1 MIEFRAEHF
10 SLDFENEKK
19 WYPAV
24 TDFNMHIDAGEMVA
38 LIGESGCGKSITALS
53 MMGLQPPNTRIMGHM
68 YLNGEN
74 GPEDLNEL
82 TKKEFL
88 RENGVCNGDTT
99 RRSDVYNNLYRKMQ
113 KKDRLAAGYT
123 LEKYERIYRQAFY
136 DAAKT
141 ADPNWEIGK
150 PIKEGALDNVTRES
164 IEAKKSLAQ
173 STVDTKI

>member
-88 RENGVCNGDTT
+88 RENGVHNGDTT
-99 RRSDVYNNLYRKMQ
+99 KRSEVYNNLYRKMQ

-136 DAAKT
+136 DAAKK

-150 PIKEGALDNVTRES
+150 PIKDGALDIVTRELAES
-164 IEAKKSLAQ
+164 GKSPAQ
-173 STVDTKI
+173 ATLDTKI

>member
-1 MIEFRAEHF
+1 M
-10 SLDFENEKK
+10 S
-19 WYPAV
+19 
-24 TDFNMHIDAGEMVA
+24 
-38 LIGESGCGKSITALS
+38 
-53 MMGLQPPNTRIMGHM
+53 Q
-68 YLNGEN
+68 LNSSSVQSQ
-74 GPEDLNEL
+74 L
-82 TKKEFL
+82 K
-88 RENGVCNGDTT
+88 
-99 RRSDVYNNLYRKMQ
+99 
-113 KKDRLAAGYT
+113 AAGYT

>member
-10 SLDFENEKK
+10 SLDFEHEKK

-74 GPEDLNEL
+74 G
-82 TKKEFL
+82 T
-88 RENGVCNGDTT
+88 
-99 RRSDVYNNLYRKMQ
+99 
-113 KKDRLAAGYT
+113 
-123 LEKYERIYRQAFY
+123 
-136 DAAKT
+136 
-141 ADPNWEIGK
+141 
-150 PIKEGALDNVTRES
+150 
-164 IEAKKSLAQ
+164 
-173 STVDTKI
+173 

>member
-1 MIEFRAEHF
+1 MKRF
-10 SLDFENEKK
+10 
-19 WYPAV
+19 
-24 TDFNMHIDAGEMVA
+24 
-38 LIGESGCGKSITALS
+38 
-53 MMGLQPPNTRIMGHM
+53 LQPRIIPVSYTHLDVYKRQIPDSSKEEM
-68 YLNGEN
+68 Y
-74 GPEDLNEL
+74 EL

-173 STVDTKI
+173 STVCLLYTSW

>member
-19 WYPAV
+19 WYQAV

-74 GPEDLNEL
+74 GQEDLNEL
-82 TKKEFL
+82 TKKEWTSI
-88 RENGVCNGDTT
+88 RG
-99 RRSDVYNNLYRKMQ
+99 K
-113 KKDRLAAGYT
+113 
-123 LEKYERIYRQAFY
+123 RI
-136 DAAKT
+136 
-141 ADPNWEIGK
+141 
-150 PIKEGALDNVTRES
+150 L
-164 IEAKKSLAQ
+164 SL
-173 STVDTKI
+173 IHI

>member
-53 MMGLQPPNTRIMGHM
+53 MMGLQPPYTRIMGHM

-74 GPEDLNEL
+74 GQEDLNEL
-82 TKKEFL
+82 TKKEWTSIRGKRISMIFQDSGAMM
-88 RENGVCNGDTT
+88 NPT
-99 RRSDVYNNLYRKMQ
+99 RKVGKVFTEYILTHEKIS
-113 KKDRLAAGYT
+113 KKEAWS
-123 LEKYERIYRQAFY
+123 K
-136 DAAKT
+136 
-141 ADPNWEIGK
+141 
-150 PIKEGALDNVTRES
+150 ALSPPVILIS
-164 IEAKKSLAQ
+164 SG
-173 STVDTKI
+173 SYYS